1 MKNFFSSIP
10 FGKPLVDSKEIKE
23 VEKVLRSGIYV
34 HGKKCLEFENNFK
47 KFTKA
52 KFSISVSS
60 CTAGMHLVYFSF
72 FFFLIFVGIVTM
84 AT

>member
-23 VEKVLRSGIYV
+23 VEKVLRSCIYV

-47 KFTKA
+47 DHA
-52 KFSISVSS
+52 EN
-60 CTAGMHLVYFSF
+60 LVVVLVALQNPVRILYLSTDT
-72 FFFLIFVGIVTM
+72 LLLP
-84 AT
+84 